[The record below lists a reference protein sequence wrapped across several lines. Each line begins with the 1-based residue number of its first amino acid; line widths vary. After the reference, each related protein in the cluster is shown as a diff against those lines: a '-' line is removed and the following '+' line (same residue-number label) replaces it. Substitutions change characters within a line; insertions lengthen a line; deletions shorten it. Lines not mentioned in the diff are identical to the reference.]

1 MKRFIVGA
9 TLALFTVG
17 GVHAGKATAGMR
29 LGAPSFRSMG
39 SLTFGPEGILFIAD
53 TKAASIVA
61 VSTDDTKPGKAASSL
76 KLVGLEKKIAG
87 LLGTEPTQ
95 ILIEDMAVNPVS
107 GNIYLSVS
115 RGRGPEATPVL
126 VRVKGESELELVALE
141 KVHFSQVALPAA
153 PAESTTGRS
162 NPRLESITDLAFQ
175 DGRLLVAG
183 LSNEEFAATL
193 RSIPF
198 PFKDTSNPT
207 SVEIYHGAHGRFET
221 RAPIRT
227 FVPFMIGKE
236 AHVLAAYTC
245 TPLVQ
250 FPLSAIKPGAKIQ
263 GKTIA
268 ELGNRNRP
276 LDIISYQKDG
286 RVNLLMANS
295 SRGVMKIV
303 TDNLDKAEPITAPVP
318 DKKGVGYETLAD
330 WKNVDQLD
338 KLDNKTAV
346 VLLREE
352 SGAMSLETRPLP

>member
-1 MKRFIVGA
+1 MTQALLGA
-9 TLALFTVG
+9 LISLVA
-17 GVHAGKATAGMR
+17 AGAPHAGMR
-29 LGAPSFRSMG
+29 EGTPVFRSMG
-39 SLTFGPEGILFIAD
+39 SLAFGPSGTLFIAD
-53 TKAASIVA
+53 TAAAAIVA
-61 VSTDDTKPGKAASSL
+61 VDTNDTKPGKAASTL
-76 KLVGLEKKIAG
+76 KIAGLEKKIAG
-87 LLGTEPTQ
+87 LLGAEPAQ
-95 ILIEDMAVNPVS
+95 VQIEDMAVNPTS
-107 GNIYLSVS
+107 GNIYLTVT
-115 RGRGPEATPVL
+115 RGRGPEATPAL
-126 VRVKGESELELVALE
+126 VRIKGTDAVELVSLD

-153 PAESTTGRS
+153 PAETTGRS

-227 FVPFMIGKE
+227 FVPFTIGKE
-236 AHVLAAYTC
+236 AYVLAAYTC

-250 FPLSAIKPGAKIQ
+250 FPISAIKPGAKIQ

-276 LDIISYQKDG
+276 LDIISYTKDG
-286 RVNLLMANS
+286 RVTLLMANS

-303 TDNLDKAEPITAPVP
+303 TDNIDKAEPITAPVA
-318 DKKGVGYETLAD
+318 DKKGLGYETLAD
-330 WKNVDQLD
+330 WTGIEQLD

-346 VLLREE
+346 VLRREE
-352 SGAMSLETRPLP
+352 GGAVTLETRPLP